1 MNNSKNIKII
11 VLVLTALLAGVLL
24 FFLLGGKSEKPTTND
39 SSEKQDL
46 RPKQRPKSKGSDP
59 RITPELIA
67 RHEAATKKLEQEAM
81 QKIKN
86 VLRTPINFWGQVID
100 EDQNPIQGAQIRFG
114 ATDKYFETG
123 SQYHAVSD
131 KNGLFRIENI
141 KGISLS
147 VRVKKEGY
155 YSPRETSG
163 GSYDYHQPQYSKLPI
178 PTKKSPAVF
187 ILKKKGEAEPLVKYT
202 KGSKI
207 PASGAPV
214 GFDLKRGTVVPLAKA
229 DLVVSGYP
237 NHKPTYQGKKDY
249 SYPWGYEWGY
259 QLKVAGGGLIEKQGG
274 KYAFVA
280 PENGYQETFKFDMP
294 QSEQDEDWKSKDNRI
309 FYVRLADETY
319 AEINFRYVPGG
330 DRFMVVNGLYNPSG
344 SRNLEYDKSERIK

>member
-1 MNNSKNIKII
+1 M
-11 VLVLTALLAGVLL
+11 LTALLAGVLL
-24 FFLLGGKSEKPTTND
+24 FFLLGGKSEKSTTND

-46 RPKQRPKSKGSDP
+46 KPKQRPKSKGGDP

-86 VLRTPINFWGQVID
+86 VLRTPINFWGKVID
-100 EDQNPIQGAQIRFG
+100 QDQNPIQGAEIRFG
-114 ATDKYFETG
+114 ANDKYYQTG
-123 SQYHAVSD
+123 SKYEAVSD
-131 KNGLFRIENI
+131 ENGLFSIGDI
-141 KGISLS
+141 KGKSLS
-147 VRVKKEGY
+147 VDISKEGY
-155 YSPRETSG
+155 YSPHDTAQGQFR
-163 GSYDYHQPQYSKLPI
+163 YYQPQYSKLPI
-178 PTKKSPAVF
+178 PTKRTPAIF

-207 PASGAPV
+207 LNSGSSV
-214 GFDLKRGTVVPLAKA
+214 GFDLKQGTVVPLAKA
-229 DLVVSGYP
+229 DLIVSGYP

-249 SYPWGYEWGY
+249 PYPWGYEWGY
-259 QLKVAGGGLIEKQGG
+259 QLKIAGGGLIEKEGG

-294 QSEQDEDWKSKDNRI
+294 QSEHDEDWKSKDKRT
-309 FYVRLADETY
+309 FYVRLANGNY

-344 SRNLEYDKSERIK
+344 SRNLEYEKSKQIK